1 MASQWL
7 KARQTKYA
15 AFATIYILVVLAV
28 VVIANVLAD
37 RYNKSCDTT
46 SNKRYSLSEQTQ
58 KIVGGLKQDATIS
71 YFNVSTRF
79 GEGRDLLSEY
89 ASLSPKV
96 TVTYVDPQKDPEAA
110 RAAGIDHIPA
120 VTVAT
125 DGRTNQAV
133 SVNEQGITGAFIRDI
148 SGSVRTVCF
157 VTGSGEHSI
166 DDSGADSLSDLKQML
181 ADDNYETETINLVTS
196 DTIPASCT
204 SVVIAGPTTNY
215 LQPEV
220 SAIKSYVENGGRAM
234 FMIGAPLQFGQ
245 EPIAENNA
253 LTSLLQSWGVTADE
267 DLVLDLNPIG
277 QLYGVGA
284 DVPLAHD
291 YSSQPIV
298 AGMKQITTGFPLAR
312 SLTVANGAKT
322 SVQQLFE
329 SSDSSLATMNLNSP
343 RVNVR
348 DPNNRRG
355 PFILGVAGTYSIN
368 KPNEQG
374 RFVVVGSSDW
384 ATNKFIGVLNGNS
397 DLAANAINWLCSD
410 EDLISIRPKPPEVQH
425 ITMTDA
431 QMTMVRV
438 VSQFVLPLIVII
450 AGILIWWRRR

>member
-7 KARQTKYA
+7 KARQTKHA

-28 VVIANVLAD
+28 VVVANILAD
-37 RYNKSCDTT
+37 RYNRSYDAT
-46 SNKRYSLSEQTQ
+46 SNKRYSLSEETQ
-58 KIVGGLKQDATIS
+58 KIVGDLKQDATIT

-79 GEGRDLLSEY
+79 VQGHDLLSEY
-89 ASLSPKV
+89 ANLSPKV
-96 TVTYVDPQKDPEAA
+96 TVKYVDVDKDPEAA

-125 DGRTNQAV
+125 DGRTNQAAEV
-133 SVNEQGITGAFIRDI
+133 TEQAITGAFIRDI
-148 SGSVRTVCF
+148 SGNTRSVCF

-166 DDSGADSLSDLKQML
+166 DDSGANGLSDLKQML
-181 ADDNYETETINLVTS
+181 GDDDYQTETINLVAS

-204 SVVIAGPTTNY
+204 AVVVAGPTTNY
-215 LQPEV
+215 LQPAV
-220 SAIKSYVENGGRAM
+220 NAIKTYVENGGRAM
-234 FMIGAPLQFGQ
+234 FMLGAPLHFGPQ
-245 EPIAENNA
+245 PIPDNDA
-253 LTSLLQSWGVTADE
+253 LTSVLQSWGVTADQ
-267 DLVLDLNPIG
+267 DLVLDLNPVG
-277 QLYGVGA
+277 QLFGVGP

-298 AGMKQITTGFPLAR
+298 ANMKQITTGFPIAR

-322 SVQQLFE
+322 SVRQLFE
-329 SSDSSLATMNLNSP
+329 SSDSSIATTDLNSP

-355 PFILGVAGTYSIN
+355 PFVLAAAGTYAVG

-384 ATNKFIGVLNGNS
+384 ATNKFVGQLNGNG

-410 EDLISIRPKPPEVQH
+410 EELISIRPKPPEVQH
-425 ITMTDA
+425 ITMTAA
-431 QMTMVRV
+431 QMTMVRL
-438 VSQFVLPLIVII
+438 VSQFVLPLIVIV
-450 AGILIWWRRR
+450 AGIVIWWRRR